1 MTRFIVK
8 PLVVSGLAAALV
20 VAIVTPSSA
29 RDRWVGPAV
38 GFAAGVA
45 VGSAIANS
53 NANAYYGNP
62 YYGDRYYAQG
72 SYAYEPYY
80 TSRYPTYSGYYG
92 YRQNQRCSGE
102 SAGSASQG
110 C

>member
-1 MTRFIVK
+1 FAKPVIV
-8 PLVVSGLAAALV
+8 LGLAAALM
-20 VAIVTPSSA
+20 ASIATPSSA
-29 RDRWVGPAV
+29 RNRWVGPAV

-53 NANAYYGNP
+53 NANAYYGYGNP
-62 YYGDRYYAQG
+62 YYSDPYYAQG

-80 TSRYPTYSGYYG
+80 TSRYPAYPGYYG

-102 SAGSASQG
+102 SAGATSQG